1 VLVPLLLVVMA
12 TSLAFAWGL
21 SWAAGSFPEC
31 ASGSS
36 FLADAGWVLQGMAL
50 GLVVGIAVPIILA
63 ARRSFVLAI
72 PVVLVA
78 GAGMLLAGD
87 AGATMAAPLAGCSA
101 WDTRGAGDA
110 IILGLVIG
118 AVPTILIGGVVV
130 GVAAFLRR
138 PPASSGDDTRSA
150 VDPAAQALLANHGK
164 RHGLKEDPVDAT
176 AGDGSETRTLQRRGP
191 GEGGMGRAGWLIGL
205 LLVTIVV
212 ALVAYLGA
220 AVIAYDRISRVEA
233 DCGGRFPGFTPAAWS
248 TDRPA
253 SRAGAVEL
261 DPAPYLVTEYE
272 EVRLPSRDPAI
283 ELHAW
288 WLPSREGPDAPV
300 VVIIPGRGSCIR
312 DPDSLLPAG
321 MLHRLGYGVM
331 LLDLRDHGGSTVEDG
346 RYAGGTEEY
355 RDVQG
360 AVDWLVARGVE
371 PCHIGVLGTSM
382 GAATAIIAGGQDE
395 RIAAVWEDSSY
406 ADMERRIAE
415 ELEQQGYP
423 RLLAPAAVLVARLV
437 SGDDLASHT
446 VAGELANL
454 GGRHLFITHGAEDEA
469 TYVAHAMELDVAA
482 RSAGVLTDLWI
493 VPEAGHT
500 DAMFLHPAEYEER
513 LAGFFGSGLESGP
526 GPSPSCMTPPA
537 MPPRA

>member
-1 VLVPLLLVVMA
+1 MPRSIRSVLVPLLLVVVA

-31 ASGSS
+31 ASGSF

-72 PVVLVA
+72 PVILVA
-78 GAGMLLAGD
+78 GAGMLGAGD
-87 AGATMAAPLAGCSA
+87 AGATLAAPLVGCTA
-101 WDTRGAGDA
+101 WDTRGAGQA
-110 IILGLVIG
+110 VLLGLVIS
-118 AVPTILIGGVVV
+118 AVPTVLIGGIVI
-130 GVAAFLRR
+130 GIGALLRRR
-138 PPASSGDDTRSA
+138 PPSSRDDMRPA
-150 VDPAAQALLANHGK
+150 ADPADQALLANPGS

-176 AGDGSETRTLQRRGP
+176 AGNGSDSRPVHRRGP
-191 GEGGMGRAGWLIGL
+191 GEGGMGRAAWLVGL

-233 DCGGRFPGFTPAAWS
+233 DCGGRFLGFTPAAWS
-248 TDRPA
+248 TDRPT
-253 SRAGAVEL
+253 SHAGEVKL

-272 EVRLPSRDPAI
+272 EVRLPSRDPGI

-288 WLPSREGPDAPV
+288 WLPFRDGPGAPV
-300 VVIIPGRGSCIR
+300 VVIVPGRGSCIR

-321 MLHRLGYGVM
+321 MLHRRGYGVL
-331 LLDLRDHGGSTVEDG
+331 LLDLRDHGASTIEDG

-360 AVDWLVARGVE
+360 AVDWLVGRGVGSG
-371 PCHIGVLGTSM
+371 HIAVLGTSM

-395 RIAAVWEDSSY
+395 RVAAVWEDSSY

-446 VAGELANL
+446 VTGELANL
-454 GGRHLFITHGAEDEA
+454 GGRRLFITHGADDQA
-469 TYVAHAMELDVAA
+469 TYVAHATDLDEAA
-482 RSAGVLTDLWI
+482 RSAGVVTDLWI

-500 DAMFLHPAEYEER
+500 DAMFLQPAEYEER
-513 LAGFFGSGLESGP
+513 MAGFFG
-526 GPSPSCMTPPA
+526 PA
-537 MPPRA
+537 LR